1 MRVEVQNIWRALG
14 YLFLIHTFLFYVF
27 ACLHAF
33 KIVVVHLGII
43 RYSISSWKRVLIPLL
58 TSKAVF
64 CSYPKSQKAET
75 LLEDLEWVHWTGKH
89 IILSSGKIL
98 DSFEIHIDV
107 QNKRKISTSSR
118 KRYILMCGS
127 SNCFSK
133 LKWNVPHLC
142 SERIRFLLVRSLRVK
157 LLTIFHESKVYNTE
171 AFSYFDI
178 EVPCE
183 LLRGGEEECHIKKM
197 YYR

>member
-14 YLFLIHTFLFYVF
+14 YLFLIHTSLLYVF
-27 ACLHAF
+27 ARLHIF

-43 RYSISSWKRVLIPLL
+43 WYSISSWKRVLIPLL

-107 QNKRKISTSSR
+107 QNKREISTSSR

-133 LKWNVPHLC
+133 LNWKCPLFMFRTN
-142 SERIRFLLVRSLRVK
+142 
-157 LLTIFHESKVYNTE
+157 KVYSSPESHSQIVDNF
-171 AFSYFDI
+171 AWVQGLQHWSLSI
-178 EVPCE
+178 
-183 LLRGGEEECHIKKM
+183 RW
-197 YYR
+197 YRSS